1 MERLARATA
10 GIGDPARRN
19 TVVAATIQGE
29 REMPTLIVVGAQWGD
44 EGKGKIVDLLTDR
57 ADLVVRYAGGNNA
70 GHTIIIGGEKFVL
83 HLIPSGILH
92 AEEALLP
99 RRRHGARPRGLP
111 RRGRAPDRARRE
123 DRHAAEDRPR
133 DAPDHAV
140 PQDDRPRE
148 REAARQA
155 QDRHDRPRHRAGLRR
170 QDRADRHPRRRPD
183 GPGGLPRQAGAQ
195 HRREEL
201 PLQGDLRDRH
211 AQGGRRSTSA
221 TWSSAS

>member
-1 MERLARATA
+1 
-10 GIGDPARRN
+10 
-19 TVVAATIQGE
+19 
-29 REMPTLIVVGAQWGD
+29 MPTLIVVGAQWGD

-92 AEEALLP
+92 AKKRCFLGGGMVLDPEAFLAEVEKL
-99 RRRHGARPRGLP
+99 
-111 RRGRAPDRARRE
+111 DRARRE

-133 DAPDHAV
+133 DAPDHAL

-155 QDRHDRPRHRAGLRR
+155 QDRHDRPRHRPGLRR
-170 QDRADRHPRRRPD
+170 QGRAHRHPRRRPAR
-183 GPGGLPRQAGAQ
+183 PRGLPRQAGAQ

-211 AQGGRRSTSA
+211 AEGRPDLQALPGVR
-221 TWSSAS
+221 AS